1 MVGGRTSFYRGEQ
14 SGTRTGLGKAGGTIT
29 TLEVRADRPGNSL
42 SDRALSM
49 LRAVRDGR
57 AQFGPGP
64 GADLYVDGIHCC
76 DQEAPHSLAGLGLIR
91 PAGPAVSGERVSA
104 IVTDLGMEVLDTAPS
119 PARS

>member
-1 MVGGRTSFYRGEQ
+1 M
-14 SGTRTGLGKAGGTIT
+14 T
-29 TLEVRADRPGNSL
+29 TLEVRPDRPGSSL

-76 DQEAPHSLAGLGLIR
+76 DQEAAHGLAGLGLIR
-91 PAGPAVSGERVSA
+91 PACPAITGDRVRA
-104 IVTDLGMEVLDTAPS
+104 IVTDQGIEVLDA
-119 PARS
+119 AA